1 MVRKITN
8 WYLRYKIHLL
18 VWFVYMTYEA
28 LSVGVFFGDFKS
40 PIVYLSHYAIV
51 FVLFYVHSDFVLP
64 NGLKNKRN
72 PLLIVSLILLEVSLY
87 MLCQYIVSLT
97 LVFAAISETQV
108 SLNSNFIIRNLYRG
122 LLFLGFSTGYYFL
135 KTYLAEHRKTEEL
148 EQERLKNIIEQQKI
162 EQELVVA
169 QNAFLKA
176 QINPHFLF
184 NTLDFVYHKVN
195 VHSQVAGEVIEK
207 LAEMMRFA
215 IDSEHMGSTIHLL
228 KEIEQVENLLYLY
241 QVRKS
246 GDLNIHF
253 EYEREVKELY
263 LVPLVVITL
272 VENIFKHGDLSN
284 ADEIA
289 SISLRVEDDIFQ
301 IKTFN
306 LINVF
311 KADISHHSGLNNIKK
326 RLIYAYGEKVSFDYR
341 TIGNHFQVLIELPL
355 QLLKQPV

>member
-1 MVRKITN
+1 MN
-8 WYLRYKIHLL
+8 YKLHVLIWVL
-18 VWFVYMTYEA
+18 YMAYEVMS
-28 LSVGVFFGDFKS
+28 LGIVFNTLAS
-40 PIVYLSHYAIV
+40 PIVFLSHYAIV
-51 FVLFYVHSDFVLP
+51 ILFFYFNANIGLHYTLGNKIKPTLLVIVIMLEISMYV
-64 NGLKNKRN
+64 
-72 PLLIVSLILLEVSLY
+72 II
-87 MLCQYIVSLT
+87 QYIVSLT
-97 LVFAAISETQV
+97 LVFADISQTQV
-108 SLNSNFIIRNLYRG
+108 IFNGTFIIRNLYRG
-122 LLFLGFSTGYYFL
+122 LWFLGLSTGYYFL
-135 KTYLAEHRKTEEL
+135 KTYLAERRKTEEL
-148 EQERLKNIIEQQKI
+148 EQERLKNIIQKQKI

-195 VHSQVAGEVIEK
+195 AHSQVAGEVIVK

-246 GDLNIHF
+246 ADLNIKF

-263 LVPLVVITL
+263 LVPLVVMTL
-272 VENIFKHGDLSN
+272 IENIFKHGDLSN

-289 SISLRVEDDIFQ
+289 SISLKVEHGVFQ

>member
-1 MVRKITN
+1 MN
-8 WYLRYKIHLL
+8 YKLHVLIWVL
-18 VWFVYMTYEA
+18 YMAYEVMSLGILFTSLA
-28 LSVGVFFGDFKS
+28 S
-40 PIVYLSHYAIV
+40 PIVFISHYAIV
-51 FVLFYVHSDFVLP
+51 ILFFYINSDIGLP
-64 NGLKNKRN
+64 FTLGNKKN
-72 PLLIVSLILLEVSLY
+72 PLLIVSVILLEVSLY
-87 MLCQYIVSLT
+87 VLCQYIVSLT

-135 KTYLAEHRKTEEL
+135 KTYLAERRKTEEL

-195 VHSQVAGEVIEK
+195 AHSQVAGEVIEK

-246 GDLNIHF
+246 VDLNIHF
-253 EYEREVKELY
+253 EYDREVKELY
-263 LVPLVVITL
+263 LVPLVVMTL

-289 SISLRVEDDIFQ
+289 SISLKVEDDVFQ

-326 RLIYAYGEKVSFDYR
+326 RLIYAYGEKVSFDYS
-341 TIGNHFQVLIELPL
+341 TIGNHFQVLIELHL
-355 QLLKQPV
+355 QLLK